1 MQPDLVDRIQKLLP
15 ELTEVRHDLH
25 AHPEIAFDLPR
36 TSELVAERLRSLGLQ
51 PRTGVGG
58 CGITAVI
65 PSDGG
70 GAAIALRADMDALPM
85 DEETG
90 LPYAS
95 RTPGAMHACGHD
107 GHTAILLG
115 AAAVLAQLRERLPGP
130 VLLIF
135 QPAEEIV
142 RGADAM
148 IQAGALD
155 DPRPAAIFGL
165 HGWPGI
171 PVGTV
176 GLREGPLMASA
187 DTWDAVVRGKGGHA
201 AHPEGTNDPIV
212 ASAQLITAWQTIV
225 SRRTPAVSSVVLTVT
240 RVEAGSAYNIIPP
253 EARLAGTFR
262 TLSTEMRERV
272 PQLMTEIGSNICRA
286 MGCSLE
292 LTVTPGTTVTV
303 NHGGLARHV
312 ATVLGEDRVRWVEA
326 PSMGGEDFGRFA
338 EVVPGCFLWLGL
350 GDRPFCHHPSFDF
363 ADDALPVGIE
373 VLCRLALHPLP
384 QL

>member
-1 MQPDLVDRIQKLLP
+1 MQPDLSDRIRNLLP
-15 ELTEVRHDLH
+15 ELIDLRHDLH
-25 AHPEIAFDLPR
+25 AHPEIAFELPR
-36 TSELVAERLRSLGLQ
+36 TSGLVAERLHALGLE

-58 CGITAVI
+58 CGITALI

-70 GAAIALRADMDALPM
+70 GPTVALRADMDALPM

-95 RTPGAMHACGHD
+95 QNPGAMHACGHD
-107 GHTAILLG
+107 GHTTILLG
-115 AAAVLAQLRERLPGP
+115 AASVLSALRERLPGP

-148 IQAGALD
+148 IRDGALD
-155 DPRPAAIFGL
+155 DPCPAAILGL

-176 GLREGPLMASA
+176 GLREGALMASA
-187 DTWDAVVRGKGGHA
+187 DTWDAVIRGKGGHA

-212 ASAQLITAWQTIV
+212 AAAHLITAWQTIA

-253 EARLAGTFR
+253 EARLSGTFR

-272 PQLMTEIGSNICRA
+272 PQLMTEVGSNVCRA
-286 MGCSLE
+286 MGCTLE
-292 LTVTPGTTVTV
+292 LAVTPGTTVTV
-303 NHGGLARHV
+303 NHAGLTRHV
-312 ATVLGEDRVRWVEA
+312 ATVLGEDRVRWVDA

-350 GDRPFCHHPSFDF
+350 GDRPFCHHPGFDF
-363 ADDALPVGIE
+363 ADEALPVGIE